1 MANDKQK
8 QGGQGMERS
17 ASSAGERG
25 GAMQRGQGGDLG
37 SHRGGVLSPFALMR
51 RMMEDMDRM
60 FADFGAG
67 GSLMPRSTE
76 RGFGGLSRS
85 FNPEVEVFQREGK
98 LVVRADLPG
107 MRQDDVHVSLDED
120 GLVLKGERRHE
131 EEREEGGIFHS
142 ERSYGSFQRR
152 IPLPRGVD
160 PSTCDASFDDG
171 VLEVS
176 LNLPEQGSKRI
187 EVRSG
192 KAQEGGRAAEP
203 KNEGER
209 QETQRRPEAERDNGT
224 QAPPA
229 RH

>member
-1 MANDKQK
+1 MANEKQK
-8 QGGQGMERS
+8 QQGTQGMERTS
-17 ASSAGERG
+17 PTGAGERG
-25 GAMQRGQGGDLG
+25 GPMQRGQGSELG
-37 SHRGGVLSPFALMR
+37 AFRGGVLSPFALMR

-60 FADFGAG
+60 FADFGGG
-67 GSLMPRSTE
+67 GSSE
-76 RGFGGLSRS
+76 RGFGGLSRG
-85 FNPEVEVFQREGK
+85 FNPEVEVFKREGK

-107 MRQDDVHVSLDED
+107 MSQDDVHVSLDED
-120 GLVLKGERRHE
+120 GLLLKGERRHE

-160 PSTCDASFDDG
+160 PSTCDASFDHG

-176 LNLPEQGSKRI
+176 LKLPEQGGKRI

-192 KAQEGGRAAEP
+192 KAQQEGGRATEQKP
-203 KNEGER
+203 QGER
-209 QETQRRPEAERDNGT
+209 SEAQRRPEAERENGT

>member
-8 QGGQGMERS
+8 QGGRSMERPG
-17 ASSAGERG
+17 ASSTGERG
-25 GAMQRGQGGDLG
+25 GSMQRGQGGDLG
-37 SHRGGVLSPFALMR
+37 HPRGGVLSPFALMR

-60 FADFGAG
+60 FADFGGG
-67 GSLMPRSTE
+67 GSSE
-76 RGFGGLSRS
+76 RGLGGLSRG
-85 FNPEVEVFQREGK
+85 FHPEVEVFQREGK

-107 MRQDDVHVSLDED
+107 MSQDDVHVSLDED
-120 GLVLKGERRHE
+120 GLLLKGERRHE
-131 EEREEGGIFHS
+131 EEREEGGTFHS

-160 PSTCDASFDDG
+160 PSTCDASFDHG
-171 VLEVS
+171 VLEVT
-176 LNLPEQGSKRI
+176 LKLPEQGRKRI

-192 KAQEGGRAAEP
+192 KTQEGGRAAEKP
-203 KNEGER
+203 QGER
-209 QETQRRPEAERDNGT
+209 PEAQRRPEGERENGT